1 MKKVLC
7 YGDSNTWGYRGSD
20 AKRFAR
26 DIRWTG
32 VLRNQLGE
40 EYEVIEEGLNGR
52 TTVWDDPI
60 EGSRN
65 GETYL
70 LPCLE
75 THAPMDLV
83 VIMLGTNDLKV
94 RFSLSA
100 YDIAAGME
108 KLINIIEKSESGQ
121 EGGAPKILLLS
132 PAPVGKLSAFADM
145 FEGAHEKSEKLAGFY
160 KDIAQRH
167 GCGFFDIGSIAQTTD
182 EDGIHLDENAHKT
195 IGIAVAKN
203 VRDMLK

>member
-20 AKRFAR
+20 AKRFGR

-32 VLRNQLGE
+32 ILRQQLGE
-40 EYEVIEEGLNGR
+40 DYEVVEEGLNGR

-60 EGSRN
+60 EGQRN

-70 LPCLE
+70 VPCLE
-75 THAPMDLV
+75 THSPMDIV

-108 KLINIIEKSESGQ
+108 KLINIIENSESGL
-121 EGGAPKILLLS
+121 ENSAPKILLLS
-132 PAPVGKLSAFADM
+132 PAPVGKLTAFADM
-145 FEGAHEKSEKLAGFY
+145 FEGALEKSRKLAGFY
-160 KDIAQRH
+160 EGIAKRH
-167 GCGFFDIGSIAQTTD
+167 GCGFFDIGSVAATTD
-182 EDGIHLDENAHKT
+182 EDGIHFDENAHKA
-195 IGIAVAKN
+195 IGIAVSKK
-203 VRDMLK
+203 VREMLV